1 MERWLAALPL
11 CPFPQL
17 WRSESFPLEARL
29 SVARSSPRIER
40 RSFAAQEHTRDRQ
53 PTVHTSSLFAHT
65 EQCIF
70 CPESCPWLPCSLF
83 RNAYQSHT
91 PATAPWNCFC
101 RFARPRKHS
110 TTLLQ
115 ALSSP

>member
-1 MERWLAALPL
+1 MYFSLFLFASRRRHTRFKCDWSSDVCSSDL
-11 CPFPQL
+11 QL

-29 SVARSSPRIER
+29 SLARSSPRIER

-70 CPESCPWLPCSLF
+70 CPESCPWLPGSLF
-83 RNAYQSHT
+83 RNPYQSHT
-91 PATAPWNCFC
+91 PATARWNCFV
-101 RFARPRKHS
+101 
-110 TTLLQ
+110 
-115 ALSSP
+115 